1 MLCLCFS
8 HPEASR
14 AAQFHILRAGKP
26 LPVWLPMPMTS
37 QESSLDS
44 ELFEVYDLLLSLHSP
59 SQGLAA
65 SRCPFIVEWMSR
77 QWNFSSSSPHLLCFF
92 SITFLSIFHTSGL
105 IQICLHSEASLIVYD
120 YTNTFFL
127 ELRNNIVLYSF
138 TYRVIFLCCSLTVLS
153 QPVQYG
159 GDLPKPK
166 LMETEPC
173 YTQVFCQSL
182 CFIVPPEQGLGCEL
196 ATKAHYESGV

>member
-14 AAQFHILRAGKP
+14 AAQFHILRARKP
-26 LPVWLPMPMTS
+26 LPMWLPMPMTF
-37 QESSLDS
+37 QEPSLDS
-44 ELFEVYDLLLSLHSP
+44 ELFEHYDLLLSLHSL

-77 QWNFSSSSPHLLCFF
+77 YWNFSSSSLHLLCFSF
-92 SITFLSIFHTSGL
+92 SITFLSIFHPSGL
-105 IQICLHSEASLIVYD
+105 IQICLQSEASLIVYD
-120 YTNTFFL
+120 YTNTFFS

-138 TYRVIFLCCSLTVLS
+138 TYGVIFLCCSLTVLS
-153 QPVQYG
+153 QSAQYG

-166 LMETEPC
+166 FVETEPC
-173 YTQVFCQSL
+173 YTQVSFRAYALLYSQNR
-182 CFIVPPEQGLGCEL
+182 P
-196 ATKAHYESGV
+196 GV